1 MYKEM
6 HTRTWEPHQGPDRK
20 WSKET
25 ALLETR
31 STAETVLRWSTET
44 VSNCQESR
52 EAGKADIDRR
62 LGGSRIKHSTQ
73 SVGEP
78 RTRGRT

>member
-6 HTRTWEPHQGPDRK
+6 HTRTWEAHRGPDRK
-20 WSKET
+20 RKKE
-25 ALLETR
+25 AVLLETR
-31 STAETVLRWSTET
+31 STAETGLRWLTAI
-44 VSNCQESR
+44 VSYGQESR
-52 EAGKADIDRR
+52 EAGKAVIDRW

-78 RTRGRT
+78 RAGGRT